1 MRLDQLCVASE
12 AETAVILPHVV
23 SLCRCRKSIQRFKLL
38 MQWDEKKQIKV
49 TYGANRRST
58 TPVCLRL
65 NG

>member
-38 MQWDEKKQIKV
+38 MQWDEKNKSKSPMEPTGGQQLLCV
-49 TYGANRRST
+49 F
-58 TPVCLRL
+58 V
-65 NG
+65 